1 MQTSEGPRWN
11 VVGRILH
18 SGKRERELKKER
30 GVFLCV
36 CVCFAF
42 ENTRQ
47 DVSCASPSA
56 SDQVHVDS

>member
-1 MQTSEGPRWN
+1 MECCGQDPPQWEE
-11 VVGRILH
+11 
-18 SGKRERELKKER
+18 RERAEER
-30 GVFLCV
+30 EGFFLCM

>member
-1 MQTSEGPRWN
+1 MECCGQDPPQWEE
-11 VVGRILH
+11 
-18 SGKRERELKKER
+18 RERAEER
-30 GVFLCV
+30 EGVFFLRV